1 MRIILTMMLIFL
13 TSYATQIELKN
24 IKQPTKVKNIKIE
37 AIGVGVVNYEVCS
50 KAQALAM
57 ARRAA
62 VLEAYKALAEKIYG
76 IKING
81 RDSVKNMILENSN
94 IRANVEGLIRGANVE
109 EEKFN
114 NGMYIVR
121 MGVSIDAQKK
131 ELIKNFI
138 LNPFIFFL

>member
-1 MRIILTMMLIFL
+1 MMLIFL

-81 RDSVKNMILENSN
+81 RDSVKNMILQNST
-94 IRANVEGLIRGANVE
+94 IKAYVEGIIKGARITNE
-109 EEKFN
+109 SYK
-114 NGMYIVR
+114 NGLYFINM
-121 MGVSIDAQKK
+121 
-131 ELIKNFI
+131 ELKMDINRIWNGYCFE
-138 LNPFIFFL
+138 